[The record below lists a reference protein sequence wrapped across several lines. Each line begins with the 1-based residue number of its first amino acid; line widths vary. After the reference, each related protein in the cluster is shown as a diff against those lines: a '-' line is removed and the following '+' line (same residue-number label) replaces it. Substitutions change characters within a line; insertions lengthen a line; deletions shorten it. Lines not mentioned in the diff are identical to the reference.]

1 MRRRGFIACCA
12 TAACLPACGF
22 RLRGTHH
29 DATTLKSAI
38 GLRHDEAPLLADY
51 LLAQSG
57 RVRVLEAG
65 AEGVGPIRLQLAA
78 EEFRQQAVGI
88 SPRTGR
94 AVEFRLEYSV
104 QARADYGDGRML
116 MQPQRVRAYEDYLLT
131 ETNVGNRSRLEI
143 LRRELLR
150 RAAEH
155 IQRRLLA
162 ALRLAP

>member
-1 MRRRGFIACCA
+1 M
-12 TAACLPACGF
+12 ACG
-22 RLRGTHH
+22 
-29 DATTLKSAI
+29 
-38 GLRHDEAPLLADY
+38 HDEAPLLADY

-65 AEGVGPIRLQLAA
+65 TEGVGPIRLQLAA

-104 QARADYGDGRML
+104 QAQADYGDDRML
-116 MQPQRVRAYEDYLLT
+116 MRSQRVRTYEDYLLT
-131 ETNVGNRSRLEI
+131 ETNIGNRSRLEI